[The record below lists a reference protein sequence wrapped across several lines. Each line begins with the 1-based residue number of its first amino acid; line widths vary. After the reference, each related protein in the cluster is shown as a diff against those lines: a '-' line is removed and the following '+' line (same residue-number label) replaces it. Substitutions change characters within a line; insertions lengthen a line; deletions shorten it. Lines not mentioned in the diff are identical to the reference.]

1 MKFRFDITKK
11 MAASRAN
18 VIANY
23 LDLEHLDMHSGLGDC
38 EVLSETEHC
47 ACFTLV
53 SRIGPFRVRNLHYY
67 EFRPPD
73 TIVNAVRSP
82 IGPMIVTS
90 TVREIGSGTPDVSCE
105 VDVRTEIDLPK
116 ALYPFRRPLERLL
129 RRTNRVILEEDRGIF
144 ERRQRLLGNAV
155 GDYLRKDQYLLFK
168 DAFRASLETV
178 ER

>member
-1 MKFRFDITKK
+1 MKFRFDITKN

-38 EVLSETEHC
+38 EVLSETERC

-53 SRIGPFRVRNLHYY
+53 TRIGPLRVRNLHYY

-82 IGPMIVTS
+82 LGPMIVTS
-90 TVREIGSGTPDVSCE
+90 RVREIGSGTPDVRCE
-105 VDVRTEIDLPK
+105 VDVCTEIDLSG
-116 ALYPFRRPLERLL
+116 ALYPFRRPLEWLL

-155 GDYLRKDQYLLFK
+155 GDYLRKGQYLLFK
-168 DAFRASLETV
+168 DAFRASMEPV

>member
-1 MKFRFDITKK
+1 MKFRFDITKQ
-11 MAASRAN
+11 MTASRAN

-82 IGPMIVTS
+82 LGPMIVTS
-90 TVREIGSGTPDVSCE
+90 RVREIDGGTPAVRCE
-105 VDVRTEIDLPK
+105 VDVRTEIDLPRW
-116 ALYPFRRPLERLL
+116 LYPFRKPLEWLL

-144 ERRQRLLGNAV
+144 ERRQRVLGNTV
-155 GDYLRKDQYLLFK
+155 GDYLRKGQYLLFK
-168 DAFRASLETV
+168 DAFRASLESP

>member
-1 MKFRFDITKK
+1 MKFRFDITKQ

-38 EVLSETEHC
+38 EVLSETERC
-47 ACFTLV
+47 ACFTLI
-53 SRIGPFRVRNLHYY
+53 SSIGPFRVRNLHYY

-82 IGPMIVTS
+82 LGPMIVTS
-90 TVREIGSGTPDVSCE
+90 TVREIDGGTPDVRS
-105 VDVRTEIDLPK
+105 EIDLPRG
-116 ALYPFRRPLERLL
+116 LHPFRKPLEWLL

-144 ERRQRLLGNAV
+144 ERRQRLLGNGV
-155 GDYLRKDQYLLFK
+155 GDYLRGGQYLLFK
-168 DAFRASLETV
+168 DAFRASLEAP